1 MSEASDL
8 VAQIAA
14 SLSGT
19 VSPNLTVTDPLWD
32 LYEAYVFSCVLR
44 AAIADGYTVV
54 LRHGNDQPLPA
65 GPGGTTRFVIRRGP
79 GVIYSTE
86 FSYAVATNGSVSV
99 EAHIGV
105 RVDGQS
111 GVAHECDVSVLDQ
124 SEAELARGGGFHPR
138 ARGVVLACEC
148 KYYTGGLPLSL
159 LREFL
164 GLTTDLRSQSMR
176 SRLISN
182 VTHPAAPSLMKH
194 HHRDWTDEMTPGTRA
209 QTRFEGIVEDLLHRY
224 RR

>member
-14 SLSGT
+14 ALPGA
-19 VSPNLTVTDPLWD
+19 VSPNLTAVDPLWD
-32 LYEAYVFSCVLR
+32 LYEAYIFSCVLR
-44 AAIADGYTVV
+44 AAAADGYTIV
-54 LRHGNDQPLPA
+54 LLHGCDLPLPTDPS
-65 GPGGTTRFVIRRGP
+65 GQMRFVFRRGP
-79 GVIYSTE
+79 GVIYSPD
-86 FSYAVATNGSVSV
+86 FSYAVATLGSVSV
-99 EAHIGV
+99 EAHVGV

-111 GVAHECDVSVLDQ
+111 GVAHECDVSVLDR
-124 SEAELARGGGFHPR
+124 SEASLARSGGFHPR

-148 KYYTGGLPLSL
+148 KYYTIELPLGL

-176 SRLISN
+176 SRLVSN
-182 VTHPAAPSLMKH
+182 VTHPAVPLLMKH

-209 QTRFEGIVEDLLHRY
+209 QERFEGIVEELLHRH